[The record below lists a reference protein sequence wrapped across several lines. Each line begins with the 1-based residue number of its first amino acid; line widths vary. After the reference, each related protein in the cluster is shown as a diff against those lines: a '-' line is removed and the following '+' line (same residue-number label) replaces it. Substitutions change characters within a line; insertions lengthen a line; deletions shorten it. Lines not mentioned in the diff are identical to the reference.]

1 MMGKRI
7 TFRVNA
13 VFEVEDGRI
22 AAWREYYDSVA
33 LAKQLGIEPHLVVEE
48 DAQLRSGATPT
59 LPREVSRVTN
69 GNGSA
74 SASCG
79 CACIIQEP

>member
-7 TFRVNA
+7 TFRVKA

-48 DAQLRSGATPT
+48 DA
-59 LPREVSRVTN
+59 
-69 GNGSA
+69 
-74 SASCG
+74 
-79 CACIIQEP
+79 